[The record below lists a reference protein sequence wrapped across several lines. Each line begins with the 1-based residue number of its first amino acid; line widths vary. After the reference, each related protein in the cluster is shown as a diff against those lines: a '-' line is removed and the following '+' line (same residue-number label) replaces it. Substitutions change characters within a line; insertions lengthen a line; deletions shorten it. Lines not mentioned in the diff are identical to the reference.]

1 MLKGGELLTA
11 GVLALN
17 APLRMEMRKSWERKY
32 AELFRE
38 EKKNL
43 SRKIAHKKDL
53 K

>member
-38 EKKNL
+38 EKKIFPEKL
-43 SRKIAHKKDL
+43 PIKKT
-53 K
+53 